1 MLLFSSGFYIPY
13 LLFDYDCLQFNR
25 AGDEAQRRRWT
36 FYEAVKTLLI
46 RGYGNMQEKR
56 KFPRFAITNRV
67 ICFRYGRQMIM
78 RTLNIS
84 LGGLKLEA
92 NFDLGVG
99 ESMDLAIL
107 TKNTRIH
114 CKGMV
119 LAIEEFRDRVHARL
133 RFARISD
140 VDFKK
145 LSDYL
150 HNLYWG
156 GLQKWVISGIVILSA
171 YIVYVLIRTYFS
183 Q

>member
-1 MLLFSSGFYIPY
+1 ML
-13 LLFDYDCLQFNR
+13 
-25 AGDEAQRRRWT
+25 
-36 FYEAVKTLLI
+36 
-46 RGYGNMQEKR
+46 EKR
-56 KFPRFAITNRV
+56 KFPRFTLTNRV

-107 TKNTRIH
+107 ANSTRIH

-119 LAIEEFRDRVHARL
+119 LAIEEFRDRVHARM

-140 VDFKK
+140 VDSKK

-150 HNLYWG
+150 HGLYWG
-156 GLQKWVISGIVILSA
+156 SLQKWVISGIFILSA
-171 YIVYVLIRTYFS
+171 FIAYVLIRAYFFR
-183 Q
+183 